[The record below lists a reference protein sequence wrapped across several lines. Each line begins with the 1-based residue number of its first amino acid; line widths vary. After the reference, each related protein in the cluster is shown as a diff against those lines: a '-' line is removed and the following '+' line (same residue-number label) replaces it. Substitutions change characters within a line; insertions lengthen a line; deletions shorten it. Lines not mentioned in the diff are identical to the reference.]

1 MPQKFY
7 ITTPLYYVN
16 DVPHIGHAY
25 TTIGADVFARYKRSK
40 GFDVFFLTGTDEH
53 GQKVAQSAEKEGK
66 EPKDFV
72 DFIVGRYKEAWKT
85 LQITNDDFLR
95 TTDERHIKTVQN
107 IFETLLKKGLI
118 YKGDYEGWYC
128 VTCETFWAE
137 SQLEKNQKD
146 EKICPDCGK
155 VVNKLKEET
164 YFFKLSAFENKLLQ
178 LYKDKPDFVKPKS
191 LLNEVVNFVKQGLKD
206 LSITRTTFKW
216 GVPVPSEPQ
225 HVVYVWFD
233 ALINYISAMGYPDDE
248 RFKKFWPADV
258 QLMGKEIVRFHAV
271 IWTAMLMA
279 LDIPTPQKVFGH
291 GWWTVEGKKM
301 SKSFGNVV
309 DPIEMSEKFGVDAF
323 RYFIL
328 REVAF
333 GNDGD
338 FSMQLFINRY
348 NADLANDLGNLLSR
362 TLTMIDKYFE
372 GNIPDVRDHGIDDL
386 SKDIVNLL
394 NQTPV
399 EFDRCVDKM
408 AFSEALENV
417 WKLIS
422 FANAYIEQ
430 EAPWVLAKKGETEK
444 LSCVLF
450 NLYETLRIV
459 AIFVSPFMPNSSL
472 KIWQQLN
479 LPQEPEK
486 FAPVPFGMKI
496 AGIKVKKGEPL
507 FPRR

>member
-248 RFKKFWPADV
+248 RFKKF
-258 QLMGKEIVRFHAV
+258 QGHYFRQ
-271 IWTAMLMA
+271 TA
-279 LDIPTPQKVFGH
+279 
-291 GWWTVEGKKM
+291 
-301 SKSFGNVV
+301 
-309 DPIEMSEKFGVDAF
+309 
-323 RYFIL
+323 
-328 REVAF
+328 
-333 GNDGD
+333 
-338 FSMQLFINRY
+338 
-348 NADLANDLGNLLSR
+348 
-362 TLTMIDKYFE
+362 
-372 GNIPDVRDHGIDDL
+372 
-386 SKDIVNLL
+386 
-394 NQTPV
+394 
-399 EFDRCVDKM
+399 
-408 AFSEALENV
+408 
-417 WKLIS
+417 
-422 FANAYIEQ
+422 
-430 EAPWVLAKKGETEK
+430 
-444 LSCVLF
+444 
-450 NLYETLRIV
+450 
-459 AIFVSPFMPNSSL
+459 FVKP
-472 KIWQQLN
+472 
-479 LPQEPEK
+479 
-486 FAPVPFGMKI
+486 
-496 AGIKVKKGEPL
+496 
-507 FPRR
+507 